1 MRYQIGEKLFV
12 LGFYH
17 DGTKKTPS
25 IWSSLGAVIAQ
36 PELNWSFKI
45 IELTVTEHHKV
56 PWNQDPEGKKECDGY
71 ILKDK
76 DGVVYYNQYP
86 AASYGQL
93 SDFANR
99 VFTVYL
105 ENYSAEKLKQ
115 HFETHKV
122 VRYVLVQEYYEQM
135 KDWDKNGFDPEKSDF
150 VKDMVAKIE
159 HELLDKFNVYLVPES
174 IYPDVPEII
183 QYTVRYHPQ
192 PMSSYFREQLAIA

>member
-36 PELNWSFKI
+36 PELSWSFKI

-56 PWNQDPEGKKECDGY
+56 PWDQDPEGKKECDGY

-76 DGVVYYNQYP
+76 DGVVYDNQYP
-86 AASYGQL
+86 AASYGQT

-99 VFTVYL
+99 VFTVHL
-105 ENYSAEKLKQ
+105 ENYTSEGLREYLEK
-115 HFETHKV
+115 HKV
-122 VRYVLVQEYYEQM
+122 VRYVLVQEYYDHM
-135 KDWDKNGFDPEKSDF
+135 VNWEKMVTEKIDF
-150 VKDMVAKIE
+150 VKDLVTRIDQ
-159 HELLDKFNVYLVPES
+159 ELLDKFNVYLVPES

-183 QYTVRYHPQ
+183 QYVVKHRPQ